1 MTITEAFKSTASALA
16 VTMALGSVVVAGSAM
31 MVTEAAAA
39 VVSRIVVQGNRRV
52 DDDTVRGFL
61 TIRPGQNFGSGDI
74 DASIRQL
81 FNTGLF
87 ADVRIRQEG
96 GTLVVDVIEQAIVNQ
111 VLFIGNE
118 KVKDSQ
124 LTAVTRTNARG
135 AFDPTE
141 IASDENAIRDA
152 YDRIGR
158 SVNVTSEVE
167 TIEDGRVNVTF
178 RIDEGDRTGIAAI
191 DFVGNEAFGDR
202 RLRQV
207 LTTKRSNFLSFL
219 NRRDVFDEDRIA
231 ADEERLRRFY
241 FNRGYADFQVV
252 SSVADLDPATNEYTI
267 TITVDEGARYTF
279 GEVTVDSTVPGLEG
293 DELLGR
299 VKTRSGNVYSA
310 EDIEDS
316 LIAISE
322 NVANRG
328 FAFADVTPRGSRN
341 FANNTI
347 DVAYVVDEG
356 PRAFIERIE
365 IRGNTRTRDFV
376 IRREFDLSEGDP
388 FNRILVRRAK
398 RRLEDLGFFEKV
410 DVRTVQGSEPDRIIL
425 VVQVEDKSTG
435 EFGIG
440 AGYQTAGEGVGS
452 GKPQFDLSIRERNLL
467 GRGQTVSAGIKGT
480 TEDRTISFSFTEP
493 YFLGRRLAAGFDLE
507 RSSELRTNVFDPDNN
522 PATDNDEPFDFEE
535 ITRRATL
542 RMTAPLTNELSLT
555 GFYTYKDQRYEF
567 EHFDP
572 SQPLSATNVCPTVV
586 TVCADARNLE
596 TYVSSSL
603 GYALT
608 YDGLDNRAD
617 PRSGFYAQFRQEF
630 AGVGGD
636 ANWLKTTASARY
648 YRTLSE
654 DLDVIGL
661 VKASGGNI
669 TELGS
674 DSLRAFDMFRNGPSI
689 VRGFKS
695 GGIGPYDAAGGGAR
709 ATGDSLGGTNYVSGG
724 VEASFPVPIF
734 PRDFGLRG
742 AVFADAGTVWNYGG
756 ATTVTAVDGTTR
768 NIVVADNDF
777 DLRASV
783 GVSLLWASPFGPL
796 RLDYAEPIVKKD
808 GDVIQ
813 KFNFGISGRF

>member
-1 MTITEAFKSTASALA
+1 MTIAKAFKSTASALA
-16 VTMALGSVVVAGSAM
+16 VTMALGSVVVGGATL

-61 TIRPGQNFGSGDI
+61 TIRPGANFGSGDI

-111 VLFIGNE
+111 VIFIGNE
-118 KVKDSQ
+118 KVKDGQ
-124 LTAVTRTNARG
+124 LGAVTQTNPRG
-135 AFDPTE
+135 AFDPSQ
-141 IASDENAIRDA
+141 IAADENAIRDA

-158 SVNVTSEVE
+158 SVNVVSDVE

-178 RIDEGDRTGIAAI
+178 RIDEGDRTGISSI
-191 DFVGNEAFGDR
+191 VFEGNQAFGDR

-207 LTTKRSNFLSFL
+207 LSTKQSNFLSFL

-267 TITVDEGARYTF
+267 TITVDEGSRYTF
-279 GEVTVDSTVPGLEG
+279 GDISVDSTVPGVDG

-299 VKTRSGNVYSA
+299 VRTRSGNLYSA
-310 EDIEDS
+310 EDIEES

-322 NVANRG
+322 TVANRG

-376 IRREFDLSEGDP
+376 IRREFDVSEGDA
-388 FNRILVRRAK
+388 FNRILVRRAQK
-398 RRLEDLGFFEKV
+398 RLEGLGFFEKV
-410 DVRTVQGSEPDRIIL
+410 NIRTVPGSEPDRIVL
-425 VVQVEDKSTG
+425 VVEVEDKSTG
-435 EFGIG
+435 EFGVG

-467 GRGQTVSAGIKGT
+467 GRGQSVSAGIKGT
-480 TEDRTISFSFTEP
+480 TDDRTLSFSFTEP

-507 RSSELRTNVFDPDNN
+507 RSTEQREGSFDPDND
-522 PATDNDEPFDFEE
+522 ATTDNNESFDFEE
-535 ITRRATL
+535 ISRRATL
-542 RMTAPLTNELSLT
+542 RLTAPLTNRLSLT
-555 GFYTYKDQRYEF
+555 GFYSYRDQRYDFVSFNPDE
-567 EHFDP
+567 P
-572 SQPLSATNVCPTVV
+572 VSATNPCPSALAI
-586 TVCADARNLE
+586 CADARNLD
-596 TYVSSSL
+596 TYVSSSA

-608 YDGLDNRAD
+608 FDGLDNRSD

-630 AGVGGD
+630 AGIGGD

-661 VKASGGNI
+661 VKVGGGNV
-669 TELGS
+669 TNLG
-674 DSLRAFDMFRNGPSI
+674 DESLRSFDMFRSGPSI
-689 VRGFKS
+689 IRGFKTA
-695 GGIGPYDAAGGGAR
+695 GIGPYDVANGTSR
-709 ATGDSLGGTNYVSGG
+709 ETGDSLGGTNYVSGG
-724 VEASFPVPIF
+724 VEATFPIPVF
-734 PRDFGLRG
+734 PREFGLRG
-742 AVFADAGTVWNYGG
+742 AVFADAGTVWDYGG
-756 ATTVTAVDGTTR
+756 PTTVTAVDGTTR

-796 RLDYAEPIVKKD
+796 RLDYAEPVVKQD